1 MTFSADRLTSRTLLD
16 CSAAEQ
22 AAAMNRSFEQYIVP
36 LRFEVASFQRRFRGE
51 HLDAEASRLWYC
63 GEELVGVV
71 YISRRGHTSRVAAMG
86 LVVEAR
92 GQGLGRPMLQTAI
105 TEARQRGDQNIML
118 EVFTNNA
125 PAIRLY
131 ERLGFHITRTL
142 SGFAAPAESAASA
155 GPVAEKL
162 VKADPAV
169 VARHISRHGDEALP
183 WMLAGETLAATT
195 APYVQA
201 WQLADGKAFALLR
214 PEADKTVLLS
224 LVVPAELRRQGWGT
238 RLLRALEAQ
247 YAGKPLLMP
256 CLLPPG
262 AGQEFLR
269 ACGWAQTALELHEME
284 QAL

>member
-1 MTFSADRLTSRTLLD
+1 MTFSADRLTSRTLLE

-36 LRFEVASFQRRFRGE
+36 LRFDVASFQRRFRGE

-63 GEELVGVV
+63 DGELVGVV
-71 YISRRGHTSRVAAMG
+71 YIARRGWTSRVAAMG

-92 GQGLGRPMLQTAI
+92 GQGLGRPMLQAAVE
-105 TEARQRGDQNIML
+105 EARQRGDRRIML
-118 EVFTNNA
+118 EVFTANE

-131 ERLGFHITRTL
+131 QRLGFGITRTL
-142 SGFAAPAESAASA
+142 SGFGAPATSAAAPTAVLAA
-155 GPVAEKL
+155 
-162 VKADPAV
+162 ADPAE
-169 VARHISRHGDEALP
+169 VARQIGRHGDDVLP
-183 WMLAGETLAATT
+183 WMLTAETLAATT

-201 WQLADGKAFALLR
+201 WRLGEQAYALVR

-224 LVVPAELRRQGWGT
+224 LVVPPAHRRQGWGT
-238 RLLRALEAQ
+238 RLVRALEAR

-262 AGQEFLR
+262 AGQALLQR
-269 ACGWAQTALELHEME
+269 CGWVPTALALYEME
-284 QAL
+284 RAL